1 MSVSRTA
8 KDRGVRSTNPYA
20 LALHCPF
27 PECGRSL
34 KSNAALTKHVR
45 TYHSTN
51 STSPEPIAQGSIPSR
66 SESPAFPDD
75 AELFCPIVECDRSF
89 KGQNGLTKHMR
100 VCHPLHPVEP
110 LSPIPADLPSRSAT
124 RPYVIATHQQLRHR
138 THVETH
144 QGALPHENIHN
155 QDTELQPSPQ
165 GAPPESHHASSPLAS
180 HPHRS
185 RPTINQFH
193 DAPQM
198 SSLRL
203 GPNDQAHGDFGTIAD
218 PRPPPLPH
226 NSPPWAWDDLGFHD
240 DVMYPDVHF
249 HQDDW
254 INHDDEEED
263 HEEEDRE
270 MIGADS
276 DGEDHDGDRSG
287 RIRRTYHPLI
297 NGERQFNSPVD
308 VQ

>member
-1 MSVSRTA
+1 
-8 KDRGVRSTNPYA
+8 
-20 LALHCPF
+20 
-27 PECGRSL
+27 
-34 KSNAALTKHVR
+34 
-45 TYHSTN
+45 
-51 STSPEPIAQGSIPSR
+51 
-66 SESPAFPDD
+66 
-75 AELFCPIVECDRSF
+75 
-89 KGQNGLTKHMR
+89 
-100 VCHPLHPVEP
+100 
-110 LSPIPADLPSRSAT
+110 
-124 RPYVIATHQQLRHR
+124 
-138 THVETH
+138 
-144 QGALPHENIHN
+144 
-155 QDTELQPSPQ
+155 
-165 GAPPESHHASSPLAS
+165 
-180 HPHRS
+180 
-185 RPTINQFH
+185 
-193 DAPQM
+193 M
-198 SSLRL
+198 SSLPL